1 MSRLLLPMEPLIIIN
16 ASVWSEPPLVWSPSV
31 IILPTALCDHQL
43 ITAFS
48 SCTALIKNPPRSCQL
63 LRIARC
69 KRYPPS
75 HLWHSPCHPI
85 TISFAHF
92 SSAFS
97 SYPKTLSHQL
107 PLWSFSCVVMVK
119 VMIRLPSELKL
130 SWNWIGI
137 RNLESVKKCIV
148 WVFQISF
155 GF

>member
-92 SSAFS
+92 SFAFS
-97 SYPKTLSHQL
+97 SYLSSASWL
-107 PLWSFSCVVMVK
+107 YLITSWPSSLCDPSLVK
-119 VMIRLPSELKL
+119 VMIKMAIRIGIFLKL
-130 SWNWIGI
+130 DWNSEFGIG
-137 RNLESVKKCIV
+137 
-148 WVFQISF
+148 
-155 GF
+155 

>member
-97 SYPKTLSHQL
+97 SYLSFAPKPLSHHLLTLL

-119 VMIRLPSELKL
+119 VMIKMAIRIGIFLKL
-130 SWNWIGI
+130 DWNSEFGIG
-137 RNLESVKKCIV
+137 
-148 WVFQISF
+148 
-155 GF
+155 